1 MFVKHPVAKM
11 GMIITK
17 QESLYGTE
25 TLITPDTKNHP
36 ISGGRY
42 TDMENV
48 QNFTHAGMI
57 VS

>member
-1 MFVKHPVAKM
+1 MFVKHPAAKM

-25 TLITPDTKNHP
+25 TLTTPDTKTHP
-36 ISGGRY
+36 IFDCRY

-48 QNFTHAGMI
+48 QNFTQAGLI